1 MVVQMLRPI
10 KNNRLDMTVIVF
22 LGSLMAAMALG
33 IPIAFSL
40 LLCGVALMLQLN
52 MFDAQ
57 ILAQNLM
64 EGANS
69 FPLLAVPFFM
79 LAGEIM
85 NAGGLSRRIVNFAMS
100 LVGHIRGGLGYVTIV
115 AAVIMA
121 SLSGSAVA
129 DAAALTAL
137 LLPMMVAAGH
147 DKSQSAGLIAA
158 GGIIAPI
165 IPPSIGFVVFGV
177 AGGVSISKLFMAG
190 IFPGVWLALALVVTW
205 WWLVRKEAI
214 TPPPKKST
222 SEVLEALRLA
232 GWALVLP
239 LIIVFGLKFGI
250 FTPTEAAVV
259 AAVYSLFVSTVIY
272 GELNLK
278 KLVPLFVA
286 AAKTTSVVMF
296 LVASAM
302 VSAWLI
308 TVANLPAQ
316 IVELLQPMLDSPRLL
331 MLCIMLLTMLVGTA
345 LDMTPT
351 ILLLTPVLMPVV
363 KAAGIDPV
371 YFGVLFIINN
381 AIGLI
386 TPPVGTV
393 LNAVAG
399 AGKVTMDEV
408 TRGVV
413 PFMVAQFLIMF
424 LMVAFPQL
432 VMVPAHWFY

>member
-1 MVVQMLRPI
+1 
-10 KNNRLDMTVIVF
+10 MTIAIFVF
-22 LGSLMAAMALG
+22 SLLGAMALG
-33 IPIAFSL
+33 VPIAFAL
-40 LLCGVALMLQLN
+40 LLCGVALMLHLN

-57 ILAQNLM
+57 ILAQNLI
-64 EGANS
+64 EGSNS

-85 NAGGLSRRIVNFAMS
+85 NAGGLSRRIVNFAMAC
-100 LVGHIRGGLGYVTIV
+100 VGHIKGGLGYVTIM

-121 SLSGSAVA
+121 ALSGSAVA
-129 DAAALTAL
+129 DAAALTSL

-147 DKSQSAGLIAA
+147 DRARSAGLIASA
-158 GGIIAPI
+158 GIIAPV
-165 IPPSIGFVVFGV
+165 IPPSIGFVIFGV
-177 AGGVSISKLFMAG
+177 AGNDSISKHFMAG
-190 IFPGVWLALALVVTW
+190 IVPGLMLGGALWVTW
-205 WWLVRKEAI
+205 WWLARKEAVKV
-214 TPPPKKST
+214 PPRKSMI
-222 SEVLEALRLA
+222 EIGLAMREAT
-232 GWALVLP
+232 WALVLP
-239 LIIVFGLKFGI
+239 LIVVFGLKFGV

-259 AAVYSLFVSTVIY
+259 AAVYALLISVFVY
-272 GELNLK
+272 KELSFK
-278 KLVPLFVA
+278 SVVPLFVT
-286 AAKTTSVVMF
+286 AAKTSAIVMF
-296 LVASAM
+296 LVAAAM

-316 IVELLQPMLDSPRLL
+316 LIALLQPLLDSPRLL
-331 MLCIMLLTMLVGTA
+331 MLTIMIITMVVGTA

-399 AGKVTMDEV
+399 VGKVSMDEV
-408 TRGVV
+408 TRGVW
-413 PFMVAQFLIMF
+413 PFMVAQFAIMF
-424 LMVAFPQL
+424 AMVAFPAL
-432 VMVPAHWFY
+432 VMVPARWFY